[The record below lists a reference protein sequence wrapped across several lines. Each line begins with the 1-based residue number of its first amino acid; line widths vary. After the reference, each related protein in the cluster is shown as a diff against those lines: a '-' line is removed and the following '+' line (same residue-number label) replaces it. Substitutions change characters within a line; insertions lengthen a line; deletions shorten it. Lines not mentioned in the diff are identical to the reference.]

1 MVARKSSIIWPL
13 MLLLLWNNKYSR
25 WFWSTYLFSYLL
37 MLIFKPKANGYKAYW
52 VLNIKPRKY
61 DILFKNFQQ
70 DRTTTTHSHQV
81 GKATSDGVIGLGLI
95 S

>member
-1 MVARKSSIIWPL
+1 
-13 MLLLLWNNKYSR
+13 
-25 WFWSTYLFSYLL
+25 

-52 VLNIKPRKY
+52 VLNIKPWKY

-70 DRTTTTHSHQV
+70 DQTTTTHSHQV

>member
-1 MVARKSSIIWPL
+1 
-13 MLLLLWNNKYSR
+13 
-25 WFWSTYLFSYLL
+25 
-37 MLIFKPKANGYKAYW
+37 MLIFKPIANGYKAYW

-81 GKATSDGVIGLGLI
+81 GKATSEWSYWTWFDILVMKT
-95 S
+95 SV

>member
-1 MVARKSSIIWPL
+1 
-13 MLLLLWNNKYSR
+13 
-25 WFWSTYLFSYLL
+25 
-37 MLIFKPKANGYKAYW
+37 MLIFKPIANGYKAYW

-70 DRTTTTHSHQV
+70 DRTTTTQSHQV